1 MGERLAFVFPGQGSQ
16 YVGMG
21 KSLQEI
27 SPRAREMF
35 SLANQTLGLDLRA
48 LCMEGPE
55 EALRLTENTQPAIL
69 LVSAMAAGLLRERG
83 ITPVIAAGHSLGEYS
98 ALVAAGA
105 LSLEDAL
112 VLVRKRGQFM
122 REATPPG
129 MGAMAALI
137 GLSVEAVEEICFKAR
152 DGEVLQPANL
162 NGADQ
167 VVIAG
172 HAGAVERAIRLAKE
186 AGAARA
192 VLLQVSAPFH
202 CALME
207 PAAQRLAVE
216 LDRIPLGNLAFPVVA
231 NVSARPMTTG
241 AEARSALKAQVCA
254 PVRWLETMDTIL
266 GQEVERIVEVGPGR
280 VLSGLFKRH
289 HRHLKVANVEDAAS
303 LERALEGLP

>member
-21 KSLQEI
+21 KSFQET
-27 SPRAREMF
+27 SPQAREMF
-35 SLANQTLGLDLRA
+35 ALANRTLGLDLQA
-48 LCMEGPE
+48 LCLEGPE
-55 EALRLTENTQPAIL
+55 EELRLTENTQPAIL
-69 LVSAMAAGLLRERG
+69 LVSAVAAHLLRERG
-83 ITPVIAAGHSLGEYS
+83 LTSVIAAGHSLGEYS

-129 MGAMAALI
+129 VGAMAAVI
-137 GLSVEAVEEICFKAR
+137 GLSAEAVDQICAKAG
-152 DGEVLQPANL
+152 DGEVVQPANF
-162 NGADQ
+162 NSSEQ

-172 HAGAVERAIRLAKE
+172 HAGAVERAISLVKE
-186 AGAARA
+186 TGTARA
-192 VLLQVSAPFH
+192 VPLPVSAPFH

-207 PAAQRLAVE
+207 PAAKRLANE
-216 LDRIPLGNLAFPVVA
+216 LDRVQFGELAFPVVA
-231 NVSARPMTTG
+231 NVSARPITTG
-241 AEARSALKAQVCA
+241 AEARNALKAQVCA
-254 PVRWLETMDTIL
+254 PVRWLETMDVIL
-266 GQEVERIVEVGPGR
+266 GQEVDRIVEVGPGR

-289 HRHLKVANVEDAAS
+289 NRHLKVANVEDAAS